1 MPVDNNFYCVL
12 ILLHVCSV
20 QCPTNLPA
28 FIAWGWFLDPICQF
42 DNRISRFWISHESS
56 FTTHSQSKHAYLCI
70 HSRNQGQIKGTW
82 FSHSISV
89 SFKPVLIHL
98 ISKVTDKMMSFIKM
112 IHWFKTN
119 LFLVSLTASITL
131 HLCYTVFLM
140 PSWKRC

>member
-1 MPVDNNFYCVL
+1 M
-12 ILLHVCSV
+12 CSV
-20 QCPTNLPA
+20 QCPTTYPLSLHEDD
-28 FIAWGWFLDPICQF
+28 FWILFVSLT
-42 DNRISRFWISHESS
+42 NRISRFWISHESS

-140 PSWKRC
+140 PSWRRMLKAFAWELVCFV